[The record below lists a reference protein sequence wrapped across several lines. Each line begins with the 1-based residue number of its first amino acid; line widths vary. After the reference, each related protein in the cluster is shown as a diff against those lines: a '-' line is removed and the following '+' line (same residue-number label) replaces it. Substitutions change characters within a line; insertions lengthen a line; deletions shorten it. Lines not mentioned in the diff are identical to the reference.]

1 MKKKFIPIV
10 AIAALMSLGGLAT
23 ACSSGGTDVSS
34 SIPEESTSVEDPTPS
49 STTPSED
56 TSSEST
62 PEVIHVE
69 SVSIVL
75 SATTIKVGE
84 TSTATVE
91 VLPANADDKTYVI
104 ASLNEAVA
112 IVNGTTITGVAKGT
126 AEIQVT
132 TNDGA
137 KVAKATIT
145 VEEAELPAPTIT
157 NPGQASYTVAAGVDL
172 ALPNVIATSGDGK
185 TDLTGAMEAEDFNDA
200 HSLSADLKTFNSKVA
215 GVHVVSYY
223 VEEGEAA
230 SLKSATLEIEI
241 TVTPATENTF
251 VTEGEN
257 DPAAIAE
264 YGTFK
269 DGFEDGYDSRLYKS
283 LGDAN
288 QAASLSATSD
298 AIMGNSLIVDFNKT
312 SGSALNSL
320 FVNTFTSVLRRGE
333 SVTYSVEFDY
343 KTLTESGFGDVYFGM
358 RWDGFDGIN
367 SQFISNKTVG
377 TTSHYKVSF
386 PETTVP
392 EGGNA
397 GFFFFKLSGDQT
409 PCKVAI
415 DNFVVTA
422 KKTPKVTI
430 VTPTSE
436 QLTAEG
442 GFTFDWKDRA
452 STFGK
457 GETTLVESIEN
468 ETIRTGISGKEGF
481 GENVMHLTGND
492 SHLFAGL
499 DATNLIAGK
508 KLSISFKYYKVDD
521 GGFNMILMVS
531 GAGLTMNDNLSM
543 TDVDGNIKQFYWEGV
558 VPAGTG
564 AINFYP
570 TNGNFD
576 IYMGAMTVKLVDADP
591 IPEGET
597 ALGHKV
603 GKTWTNTSRQW
614 GGGSVAGGQATLEVV
629 DTPAAVTGE
638 GIGAQISKITWGASA
653 NNTNIEWYQP
663 GGKQIEAGHEY
674 KITMIYFVETWNGGA
689 RLMLNFD
696 NAVFEPGAGM
706 DTSAGYH
713 KYEFTWTA
721 TKAVDFFSVYVPEAN
736 GDSVIY
742 LASSTVELVAIH

>member
-1 MKKKFIPIV
+1 
-10 AIAALMSLGGLAT
+10 
-23 ACSSGGTDVSS
+23 
-34 SIPEESTSVEDPTPS
+34 
-49 STTPSED
+49 
-56 TSSEST
+56 
-62 PEVIHVE
+62 
-69 SVSIVL
+69 
-75 SATTIKVGE
+75 
-84 TSTATVE
+84 
-91 VLPANADDKTYVI
+91 
-104 ASLNEAVA
+104 
-112 IVNGTTITGVAKGT
+112 
-126 AEIQVT
+126 
-132 TNDGA
+132 
-137 KVAKATIT
+137 
-145 VEEAELPAPTIT
+145 
-157 NPGQASYTVAAGVDL
+157 
-172 ALPNVIATSGDGK
+172 
-185 TDLTGAMEAEDFNDA
+185 
-200 HSLSADLKTFNSKVA
+200 
-215 GVHVVSYY
+215 
-223 VEEGEAA
+223 
-230 SLKSATLEIEI
+230 
-241 TVTPATENTF
+241 
-251 VTEGEN
+251 
-257 DPAAIAE
+257 
-264 YGTFK
+264 
-269 DGFEDGYDSRLYKS
+269 
-283 LGDAN
+283 
-288 QAASLSATSD
+288 
-298 AIMGNSLIVDFNKT
+298 
-312 SGSALNSL
+312 
-320 FVNTFTSVLRRGE
+320 
-333 SVTYSVEFDY
+333 
-343 KTLTESGFGDVYFGM
+343 M

-508 KLSISFKYYKVDD
+508 KLSISFKYFKVDD
-521 GGFNMILMVS
+521 GGFNMILMVA

-564 AINFYP
+564 AVNFYP

-591 IPEGET
+591 IPEDET

-614 GGGSVAGGQATLEVV
+614 GAEDKGKVKLEVV
-629 DTPAAVTGE
+629 DTPATVTGE
-638 GIGAQISKITWGASA
+638 GIGAQISKITWAA
-653 NNTNIEWYQP
+653 DAINTNMEWYQP